1 MSAPDLFATLPREV
15 LEYLRRLRA
24 GLAPLPESEREEI
37 VRETAAH
44 VLDRAESAGDPARAV
59 AVLAELG
66 DPEDYAAR
74 FVDNYRIS
82 SALASGS
89 PLALAGGVVRG
100 LGRGLWAFAGG
111 LVVLVLYS
119 LAAGFIAV
127 GALKPV
133 LPERTGLF
141 VGPQLLP
148 FALGI
153 FDHPPAPGMRE
164 VLGYWV
170 VPLAIGAGA
179 LVMLLAN
186 RFARAY
192 LRSLRR

>member
-1 MSAPDLFATLPREV
+1 MSGPDIYATLPREV

-24 GLAPLPESEREEI
+24 GLSPLPESEREEI

-44 VLDRAESAGDPARAV
+44 VLDRVEGTGDAARARAV
-59 AVLAELG
+59 LDELG
-66 DPEDYAAR
+66 EPEAYAAR

-100 LGRGLWAFAGG
+100 LGRGLWAFLGG

-119 LAAGFIAV
+119 LAAGFFAV
-127 GALKPV
+127 GLVKPV
-133 LPERTGLF
+133 KPEQTGLF
-141 VGPQLLP
+141 VGPGLLP

-153 FDHPPAPGMRE
+153 FENPPAPGVRE